1 MKRLIEIRFIILL
14 PILILVVG
22 LYLIPPPAAP
32 PPSKIL
38 RIDLASESYFV
49 VDKELVNKVFI
60 ECENRLKSLADR
72 IRNFNTVGYVLSW
85 LGYLLGLLVATIV
98 IITGRSISSLF
109 DPTEARDLAELTE
122 AARKTTIGKVYKLI
136 VTFALLSILCT
147 GASNKFMTESQIAER
162 EIYRLRETAA
172 YTRVQLDW
180 AASQTDTLY
189 ALNLLE
195 KLRTEVMVSK

>member
-60 ECENRLKSLADR
+60 ECENRLKSLAVVLETL
-72 IRNFNTVGYVLSW
+72 IRW
-85 LGYLLGLLVATIV
+85 DMCCLGWGTY
-98 IITGRSISSLF
+98 
-109 DPTEARDLAELTE
+109 
-122 AARKTTIGKVYKLI
+122 
-136 VTFALLSILCT
+136 
-147 GASNKFMTESQIAER
+147 
-162 EIYRLRETAA
+162 
-172 YTRVQLDW
+172 
-180 AASQTDTLY
+180 
-189 ALNLLE
+189 
-195 KLRTEVMVSK
+195 